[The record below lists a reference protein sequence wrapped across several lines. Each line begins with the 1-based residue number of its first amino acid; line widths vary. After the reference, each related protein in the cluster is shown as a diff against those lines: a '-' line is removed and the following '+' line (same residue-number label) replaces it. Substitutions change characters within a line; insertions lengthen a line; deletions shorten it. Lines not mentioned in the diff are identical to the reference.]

1 MISSI
6 LGLYMFNMLDNNIEG
21 LLKSS
26 VKGEVYE
33 ADLGMLGKALN
44 KYTKGKIPANLG
56 LVGKVGIKS
65 QLAKTALSGVSH
77 WLFNPYVAVGK
88 AVAGA
93 AIDYRKG
100 ELDREYQNNIMKTGT
115 DDDFYRMDT
124 RYQGVSNM
132 MFQNMEMANRTIAE
146 VMNSGNMAS
155 DILESVL
162 SR

>member
-21 LLKSS
+21 LLKKSA
-26 VKGEVYE
+26 KGEVFE

-56 LVGKVGIKS
+56 LIGKVGIKS
-65 QLAKTALSGVSH
+65 QLAKTALSGVAH

-88 AVAGA
+88 AVAGM

-100 ELDREYQNNIMKTGT
+100 DLEKEYQNNILDTGT
-115 DDDFYRMDT
+115 EDDLYRTDT
-124 RYQGVSNM
+124 RYQGVSNA
-132 MFQNMEMANRTIAE
+132 MFQNMEMANRTIVE

-155 DILESVL
+155 DIMDRVL